1 VQPANPL
8 RSRGL
13 HRQLDDRKGRRVRR
27 DDRVRV
33 HDRVQFA
40 KDRALDLE
48 ILDDGLDDEVAIRE
62 IRQVRRP
69 RDSSD
74 DRSAS
79 SALRLP
85 LSTCLAS
92 DFAIV
97 ASIASVSRGFASE
110 R

>member
-1 VQPANPL
+1 
-8 RSRGL
+8 
-13 HRQLDDRKGRRVRR
+13 
-27 DDRVRV
+27 V

-69 RDSSD
+69 ETRAMIA
-74 DRSAS
+74 SAS

-97 ASIASVSRGFASE
+97 ASIASVVRGFASE